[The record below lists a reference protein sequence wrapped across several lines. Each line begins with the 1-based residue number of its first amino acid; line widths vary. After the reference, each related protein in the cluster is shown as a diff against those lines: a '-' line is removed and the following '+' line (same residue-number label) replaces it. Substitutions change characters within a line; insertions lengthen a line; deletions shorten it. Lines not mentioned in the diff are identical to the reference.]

1 MTYTAQNP
9 PFSKDYVL
17 SVTRQH
23 MLKSIQ
29 MSIDKTLARMAVFNS
44 ENDSTKSLEA
54 FETLTELQGM
64 KNALI
69 KK

>member
-1 MTYTAQNP
+1 MAYSNQNA

-23 MLKSIQ
+23 MLRSVQ

-44 ENDSTKSLEA
+44 ENDSVKSLEA
-54 FETLTELQGM
+54 FETLTELQGI
-64 KNALI
+64 KNAII